1 MCWGRW
7 QEALAAIE
15 EAVTIRRQLA
25 RDRPAAFLPDLATAL
40 NNQSARLAELG
51 RWEEALAAIE
61 ETVTNRRQLAR
72 DRLAVFLPD
81 LATALN
87 NRSVYLGEQGGGR
100 RRWPRSRKP
109 SPSAAS
115 SPATARRCSSPTW
128 PRR

>member
-1 MCWGRW
+1 MVVQRLADDSADGSERAGWLVDLSNRLGVLGRW
-7 QEALAAIE
+7 EEALAAIE

-61 ETVTNRRQLAR
+61 ETVTIRR
-72 DRLAVFLPD
+72 
-81 LATALN
+81 
-87 NRSVYLGEQGGGR
+87 
-100 RRWPRSRKP
+100 
-109 SPSAAS
+109 S
-115 SPATARRCSSPTW
+115 SPATASRCSSPTW